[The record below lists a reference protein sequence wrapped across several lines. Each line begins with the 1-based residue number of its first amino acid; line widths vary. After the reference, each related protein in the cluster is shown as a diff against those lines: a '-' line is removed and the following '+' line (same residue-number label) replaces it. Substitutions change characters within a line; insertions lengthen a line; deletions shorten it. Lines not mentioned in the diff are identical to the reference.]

1 MRLQADTTLLVTGG
15 CGFIGTNLI
24 RYILSSRPRCRVINL
39 DCLSYAGNLNNLTD
53 LEGSKNYVFVKCDIS
68 KFSEVASVFQRYSP
82 AAVINCAAESH
93 VDRSLNDSKSFVT
106 SNVLGTQVLLELA
119 RDQGCRLV
127 QISTDEV
134 YGSLGPAGKFS
145 EDSPLSPNSPYAA
158 TKAAADLMALAAFN
172 SFGQDVVI
180 TRSSNNY
187 GPYQYPEK
195 LIPLMITNAIDSCRM
210 PIYGQGSNIRDW
222 IHVSDHC
229 KGILAV
235 LENGSAGSIYNL
247 GGGREETNLDV
258 VRMILSLLNKPES
271 LIEFVTDRPGHDLR
285 YAMDFKRAQ
294 NDLRWS
300 PKIDFEPGLS
310 DTVKW
315 YQENAEWW
323 RPIKNGT
330 YRDYYAEQYATRLK
344 DQK

>member
-24 RYILSSRPRCRVINL
+24 RHLLDSRPRCRVINL
-39 DCLSYAGNLNNLTD
+39 DCLSYAGNPNNLAD
-53 LEGSKNYVFVKCDIS
+53 LEENKNYVFVKCDIA
-68 KFSEVASVFQRYSP
+68 KFSDVESVFQRYSP

-93 VDRSLNDSKSFVT
+93 VDRSLNDCKAFVT
-106 SNVLGTQVLLELA
+106 TNVLGTQVLLELA
-119 RDQGCRLV
+119 RNQGCRLV

-145 EDSPLSPNSPYAA
+145 EDTPLSPNSPYAA

-195 LIPLMITNAIDSCRM
+195 LIPLMITNAIDSCRL
-210 PIYGQGSNIRDW
+210 PIYGQGSNVRDW

-235 LENGSAGSIYNL
+235 LENGSAGSVYNL

-258 VRMILSLLNKPES
+258 VRMILSILNKPES

-294 NDLRWS
+294 RDLDWS
-300 PKIDFEPGLS
+300 PEMDFEPGLC
-310 DTVKW
+310 DTVGW
-315 YQENAEWW
+315 YLENTEWW

-330 YRDYYAEQYATRLK
+330 YRDYYAEQYGTQLR
-344 DQK
+344 DQQ